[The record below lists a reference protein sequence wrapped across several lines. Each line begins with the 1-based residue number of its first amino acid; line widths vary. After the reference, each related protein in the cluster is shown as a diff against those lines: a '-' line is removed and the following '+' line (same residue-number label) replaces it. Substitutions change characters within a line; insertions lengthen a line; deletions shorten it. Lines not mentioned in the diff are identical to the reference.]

1 MKRAL
6 RINLFLISLVIFV
19 SVLILGSS
27 FVFAQTVDEDVV
39 DGGVHGGSNVLEEI
53 VEEHEGNIEE
63 TNAGIKHGNFYFIE
77 REIFEVFDIYGI
89 YYF

>member
-1 MKRAL
+1 M
-6 RINLFLISLVIFV
+6 V
-19 SVLILGSS
+19 SS
-27 FVFAQTVDEDVV
+27 FVFCSNRYDFDNDGHSNDDCDDCDGVVNEDVV
-39 DGGVHGGSNVLEEI
+39 DGGVHEGSNVLEEI